1 MHRFCIAV
9 LFIVER
15 KDGSKLT
22 FPTEIDADNE
32 LTEPLV
38 SSPWLLVMY
47 ILLRSIQFELLSDS
61 CSFKIWG
68 ARMDQNSRSL
78 LKLML
83 IMS

>member
-32 LTEPLV
+32 LTERLFAV
-38 SSPWLLVMY
+38 LLLNHCGMSVDA
-47 ILLRSIQFELLSDS
+47 SEL
-61 CSFKIWG
+61 
-68 ARMDQNSRSL
+68 NSAANFQL
-78 LKLML
+78 PETHT
-83 IMS
+83 